1 VKKKRRKP
9 TPVPKGG
16 DASAGAGRSTGLRL
30 KGRHWVAL
38 WLLAFLGVALAVV
51 RRQTASLEAT
61 RELQQLRKTRAA
73 LESSRAELL
82 GDIHRAQSRGVL
94 VPLAQQKLGLRLP
107 QDSEITILQD
117 PRPR

>member
-1 VKKKRRKP
+1 MSAKRRTRP
-9 TPVPKGG
+9 EAPPRATGG
-16 DASAGAGRSTGLRL
+16 RRRL

-38 WLLAFLGVALAVV
+38 WLLAFLLVALAVV
-51 RRQTASLEAT
+51 RRQNAALETT
-61 RELQQLRKTRAA
+61 RELQQLRKTRGA
-73 LESSRAELL
+73 LEVSRSALVGET
-82 GDIHRAQSRGVL
+82 HRARSRGVL